1 MILLVCHGRGDA
13 VPERVR
19 DTHQRRATP
28 QRRHTKV
35 RLSRIFPTSH
45 KYVFFSGR
53 HSTTTHVL
61 HEPQRTHSA
70 PHPAALTNGD
80 MLDSSDAE
88 VAQIE
93 FQSSGRVNLRTKKN
107 DVPRPMSWE
116 GELSDGER
124 DMCIDE
130 DHGSQVKHNLN
141 SQVDV
146 LLLVVF

>member
-1 MILLVCHGRGDA
+1 
-13 VPERVR
+13 
-19 DTHQRRATP
+19 
-28 QRRHTKV
+28 
-35 RLSRIFPTSH
+35 
-45 KYVFFSGR
+45 
-53 HSTTTHVL
+53 
-61 HEPQRTHSA
+61 
-70 PHPAALTNGD
+70 

-130 DHGSQVKHNLN
+130 DHGSQVGIQL
-141 SQVDV
+141 QYFY
-146 LLLVVF
+146 VVFLREY